1 MYCCFV
7 KDWTDIKGDDDAYK
21 AILQAYQHIESSTQ
35 SGQNAFQE
43 FLQQVFSGD
52 GILQLVP
59 HSAIPLLRQYSM
71 TDNPPDP
78 RLTPLIPALGMIFR
92 TGNPANQPLPP
103 ELRVLCG
110 TLADRA
116 ETVFNTL
123 VNRGTIIK
131 ETAAPPPTS
140 IGRSWEET
148 GCYYGRAPI
157 RYRPLYEGLDSD
169 VTFDG
174 AQDSE
179 SCRKFYSTYSKRTL
193 TGGLMA
199 LWCTHL
205 ICVGF
210 HMIARA
216 EGRNDVFSPLL
227 LYWEK
232 APQTVIYDFACQL
245 APYSMVREPEFF
257 KDTLFV
263 IDKMHATGHTACSS
277 ASFLTNYVKT
287 RPELGNVNSSAAE
300 CCNSGLSK
308 IKKSISYMGERRTF
322 VYAFVFLNVWN
333 RMRELNRQKLRE
345 REYNRLQQAVAMVW
359 GIQFFKQHFKI

>member
-1 MYCCFV
+1 
-7 KDWTDIKGDDDAYK
+7 
-21 AILQAYQHIESSTQ
+21 
-35 SGQNAFQE
+35 
-43 FLQQVFSGD
+43 
-52 GILQLVP
+52 
-59 HSAIPLLRQYSM
+59 M

-92 TGNPANQPLPP
+92 TGNPANQPPP

-123 VNRGTIIK
+123 VNRRTIIK

-157 RYRPLYEGLDSD
+157 CYRPLYEGLDSD

-308 IKKSISYMGERRTF
+308 IKKSISYMGERRAF

-345 REYNRLQQAVAMVW
+345 REYNRLQQAVAVV
-359 GIQFFKQHFKI
+359 